1 MDSLNDIEI
10 EDVANDL
17 GFLLDESAAHI
28 IRTQNPESFIS
39 WFQTNAPVIAPNFIE
54 TLPDD
59 EQALRGFL
67 YNMARVIWNKTPLPD
82 NRFRPS
88 TLHKPERNL
97 PCPCG
102 SNRKYKHCCLA
113 AESFEKEMGDFSML
127 LHVLNQT
134 PHKQF
139 AELPFTY
146 LDLDELAYVARTWMD
161 QGKTKDAVKLLE
173 GLFAHIEKLD
183 ARAEYAFDLLLDGYS
198 HLGNTVKK
206 NSLLEKGLQA
216 PDKYLRAAAMQR
228 LCCIHS
234 DKGDYPRAWAL
245 FQEIQRLIPND
256 SSLAH
261 LEIVLLH
268 GQGEHERAAERA
280 KFWIARLSRDN
291 NPQNAELIEFL
302 KQSTT
307 DLGGAMLDIVQNN
320 IPELGQMSRLIDAMP
335 APKCLYQLNGQ
346 DGSAGPLKPDA
357 QLQRLHIEWR
367 ELFSVFTADY
377 IGVDWPS
384 SRPWL
389 NWLEKNPLAWQSIEV
404 VGELFLALD
413 EGMQPFPGF
422 AEKILLPL
430 MLHGNVLLRLILKQN
445 HAEGLRLEWSYMEN
459 RDALRMV
466 SALGRYYEAHD
477 NLKES
482 INLVEWLVL
491 TLNPNDNQGMR
502 ENLLHH
508 YLRQGRLDAAVG
520 LAAHYPRDMASMQ
533 YGHTL
538 ALLMAGRENEAAVT
552 LKQARQD
559 YPEIYK
565 MLISPKPRRPKLTE
579 GRVTVG
585 GKDEAWYYREDYLDI
600 WQQSGGLEWLRNA
613 KPTKG
618 GNTALR
624 KQQTGQ
630 AAKDATAGDDKMP
643 ASTTPQQMLQLRIT
657 LLNVKPPVRRRVLV
671 SANLTFL
678 QLHHVIQAAMGWEDC
693 HMHEFEVGRERI
705 GTSSKEDSFFGGETA
720 LPEGKHRL
728 GETLASHK
736 KFRYWYDFGDDWWH
750 EITIEKRFDA
760 KPDDPPVRLLD
771 GENAC
776 PPEDCGGP
784 WGYAEL
790 CAALSDP
797 THLEHAEML
806 EWVGGEFDPK
816 VFDMETCAKQVSRCV
831 RTPAT
836 KKVR

>member
-1 MDSLNDIEI
+1 MDNLNDIEI
-10 EDVANDL
+10 EEVANDL
-17 GFLLDESAAHI
+17 GFLLDMSAAHI
-28 IRTQNPESFIS
+28 IRTQDPESFIR
-39 WFQTNAPVIAPNFIE
+39 WFQTSAPVIAPNFVG

-59 EQALRGFL
+59 EQARRGFL
-67 YNMARVIWNKTPLPD
+67 YSMARVIWNKTPLPD

-88 TLHKPERNL
+88 PLPKPERNL

-113 AESFEKEMGDFSML
+113 AESFEQEMANFSML
-127 LHVLNQT
+127 LHVLNQM
-134 PHKQF
+134 PPKQF

-146 LDLDELAYVARTWMD
+146 LDLDELSFVARTWMD

-206 NSLLEKGLQA
+206 NRLLEKGLQA

-234 DKGDYPRAWAL
+234 DKGDYPRAWSL

-291 NPQNAELIEFL
+291 RPENAELIEFL

-320 IPELGQMSRLIDAMP
+320 IPALGHLSQLIDAMP
-335 APKCLYQLNGQ
+335 APECLYQLNPQ
-346 DGSAGPLKPDA
+346 DGSAGPLEPDA
-357 QLQRLHIEWR
+357 QLQRLHFEWR
-367 ELFSVFTADY
+367 EIFSVFTADY
-377 IGVDWPS
+377 IGIDWQNAH
-384 SRPWL
+384 RWL
-389 NWLEKNPLAWQSIEV
+389 NWLEKNPLAWQSFEV

-422 AEKILLPL
+422 AQKILLPL
-430 MLHGNVLLRLILKQN
+430 MQHGNALLRLILKQH
-445 HAEGLRLEWSYMEN
+445 HAEGLRLEWAWMEN
-459 RDALRMV
+459 RTALRMV
-466 SALGRYYEAHD
+466 AALAQYYEAHD
-477 NLKES
+477 NLKEA
-482 INLVEWLVL
+482 INLMEWLVL

-502 ENLLHH
+502 EDLLHH
-508 YLRQGRLDAAVG
+508 HLRQDRIDAAVS
-520 LAAHYPRDMASMQ
+520 LAEHYPRDMAAMQ
-533 YGHTL
+533 YGHVL
-538 ALLMAGRENEAAVT
+538 ALLMAGRKNEAAAS
-552 LKQARQD
+552 LKLAKQD
-559 YPEIYK
+559 YPEVYK
-565 MLISPKPRRPKLTE
+565 MLINPKPRRPTLQE
-579 GRVTVG
+579 GMVRVG
-585 GKDEAWYYREDYLDI
+585 GKDEAWFYREDYLDI

-613 KPTKG
+613 KP
-618 GNTALR
+618 
-624 KQQTGQ
+624 
-630 AAKDATAGDDKMP
+630 ATN
-643 ASTTPQQMLQLRIT
+643 TTPQQMLQLRIT
-657 LLNVKPPVRRRVLV
+657 LLNVKPAVWRRVMV

-678 QLHHVIQAAMGWEDC
+678 QLHKVIQAAMGWEDC
-693 HMHEFEVGRERI
+693 HLHEFEVGRERI
-705 GTSSKEDSFFGGETA
+705 GISSKEDSFLGDKPA
-720 LPEGKHRL
+720 LPESKHRL
-728 GETLASHK
+728 SDMLANHK

-750 EITIEKRFDA
+750 EITIEKRLDA
-760 KPDDPPVRLLD
+760 NPDEPPVRLFD

-790 CAALSDP
+790 CATLSDP
-797 THLEHAEML
+797 AHPERERML
-806 EWVGGEFDPK
+806 EWLGDEFDPK
-816 VFDMETCAKQVSRCV
+816 AFDLAASAKRVSRCV
-831 RTPAT
+831 RTPAA
-836 KKVR
+836 KERVIEKS